1 MYWLYLFFGIN
12 GQGVYTTWTIIAS
25 LINLSHCL
33 VYVSEIEME
42 TVSSIALGA
51 LLGIVIIYSVL
62 ESTILNTYLRF
73 MFTPYLTIIYASI
86 GILDKIKTKDGIP
99 QSTENLTK
107 AIIGTTCVILIF
119 KIGLVIFRQHK
130 KPLDSFK
137 PARILI

>member
-1 MYWLYLFFGIN
+1 
-12 GQGVYTTWTIIAS
+12 
-25 LINLSHCL
+25 
-33 VYVSEIEME
+33 ME

-51 LLGIVIIYSVL
+51 LLGIIIVYSVL
-62 ESTILNTYLRF
+62 EGTILDTYLRF

-107 AIIGTTCVILIF
+107 AIIGTTCVLLIF

-137 PARILI
+137 PARILK